1 MKSLCTLISKQQHSL
16 AYSFMPVALWSATE
30 ISNDRT
36 PGETRVQEGSG
47 YA

>member
-1 MKSLCTLISKQQHSL
+1 MKLTFVLNSKQHSSQ

-36 PGETRVQEGSG
+36 PLGTRVQEGAG